1 MKTKKMKTGIKFQDS
16 HDDSELTVTLENDG
30 DFSLTIGNEDVWF
43 TQDDFE
49 EFVRECT
56 SFAAKI
62 KAGKQT
68 DQKQ

>member
-1 MKTKKMKTGIKFQDS
+1 MATKKMKTGIKFQDS
-16 HDDSELTVTLENDG
+16 YDDTEITVTLENDG
-30 DFSLTIGNEDVWF
+30 NFSLSMGDEAVWF

-49 EFVRECT
+49 EFNNECT

>member
-1 MKTKKMKTGIKFQDS
+1 MKTGIKFQDS
-16 HDDSELTVTLENDG
+16 YDDTEITVTLENDG
-30 DFSLTIGNEDVWF
+30 NFSLSMGDGAVWF

-49 EFVRECT
+49 EFIHECT